1 MVSLTVRDLPEK
13 TVLTLKS
20 RAARNNRSL
29 NGEILS
35 IFKYVASFGTDFD
48 FPVAARDNA
57 LEDDGDDPILALA
70 GKWKDDRPLAETI
83 DEIVSSRTAGREVSL

>member
-1 MVSLTVRDLPEK
+1 MASLTVRDLPEK
-13 TVLTLKS
+13 TVSTLKS

-35 IFKYVASFGTDFD
+35 IFKYVASFGSDFD
-48 FPVAARDNA
+48 FPILSRGNAPEDN
-57 LEDDGDDPILALA
+57 GDDPILALA
-70 GKWKDDRPLAETI
+70 GKWEDDRPLAETI